1 MIYQELSKSQKKI
14 ARMLIDKSLEQ
25 ECSNWIEKTK
35 SLLNTNRQGTKSS
48 HELYLEIYKSIHQF
62 DKHLAKRYNN
72 LGGSAYF
79 AAVLGLYIDDVLSDD
94 DLADFDED
102 IQNKLAGLKTMFTEQ
117 N

>member
-1 MIYQELSKSQKKI
+1 MIYQELSKSQKKT
-14 ARMLIDKSLEQ
+14 ARMLIDKSLEL

-35 SLLNTNRQGTKSS
+35 SLLNKNGQGTKSS
-48 HELYLEIYKSIHQF
+48 HELYLEIYKSIHKF
-62 DKHLAKRYNN
+62 DKHLSQRYDN

-79 AAVLGLYIDDVLSDD
+79 AAVLGLYVDAVVSDD

-102 IQNKLAGLKTMFTEQ
+102 IRKNLP